1 MAYSGRH
8 PILQPVNTMGVR
20 AYRKALD
27 ALFAEM
33 RSERLHVENLQ
44 RRHEQQQSRNIRSP
58 SESNHFHPDEHVVI
72 EHDWSQENENQP
84 PSVEGENISTSSRV
98 LYYAMYVQHFG
109 LSNEEIN
116 AMERLMTVIYG
127 TPPPISYAG
136 HVTSLNSDILEEYNR
151 QRYYFCSSCS
161 GSMSQQQVACE
172 NRACTI
178 YGLAFWFFDHAME
191 EEITSFGSLY
201 QWSSAPF
208 ESHHRR
214 LQMKVDQSSTNR
226 ANLVLQKYLL
236 SKKIENLF
244 NGRCANENPTLL
256 TLKADVDN
264 NHNKR
269 FPVEVRISD
278 SMYLPKN
285 SRLRSEE
292 LNTAHKTRISRSCE

>member
-127 TPPPISYAG
+127 TPPPIS
-136 HVTSLNSDILEEYNR
+136 
-151 QRYYFCSSCS
+151 
-161 GSMSQQQVACE
+161 
-172 NRACTI
+172 
-178 YGLAFWFFDHAME
+178 WFFDHAME